1 MLTTC
6 CKSCQ
11 TCSRDKIETRLTPF
25 AKIEVMEL
33 GLKLKSCI
41 RIREENIV
49 VLFSCV
55 QGIVNFSLFDKLWK
69 SLLQICIPNNSLQID

>member
-1 MLTTC
+1 
-6 CKSCQ
+6 
-11 TCSRDKIETRLTPF
+11 
-25 AKIEVMEL
+25 MEL

-55 QGIVNFSLFDKLWK
+55 QGIMNFSLFDKLWK
-69 SLLQICIPNNSLQID
+69 SLLQICSPNNSLQIV